1 LIQRSERVLPL
12 LTAVLSALVV
22 DDYVQVQAL
31 AGGAFA
37 HERIH
42 CEFASDG
49 AQAHTTLEGTRYQVV
64 VTDLRMP
71 KVNGHALCRTV
82 LALPHRP
89 WLVAITAVG
98 EPRLRDLE
106 ARGVAAVFEKPLD
119 FATFVGRAVCPV
131 IRLCLVPST
140 PPERGRIASRIDGVG
155 IRPPRPVVS
164 HTQTSRRK
172 SSATRDRRR
181 PRRIR
186 TA

>member
-1 LIQRSERVLPL
+1 MIQRSERVLPL

-106 ARGVAAVFEKPLD
+106 ARGVAAVFDQAGNGIGFVPEELEAGALD
-119 FATFVGRAVCPV
+119 VFEEVHVLLNHFSCW
-131 IRLCLVPST
+131 L
-140 PPERGRIASRIDGVG
+140 
-155 IRPPRPVVS
+155 
-164 HTQTSRRK
+164 RR
-172 SSATRDRRR
+172 SVEGS
-181 PRRIR
+181 
-186 TA
+186 